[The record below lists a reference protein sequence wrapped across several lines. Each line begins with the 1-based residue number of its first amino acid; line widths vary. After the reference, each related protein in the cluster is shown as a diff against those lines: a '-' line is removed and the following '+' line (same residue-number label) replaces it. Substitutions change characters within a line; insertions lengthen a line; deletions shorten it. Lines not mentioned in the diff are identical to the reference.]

1 MQHFFY
7 FIFDLGKKKNRVC
20 KSLKL
25 SDVCFLQ
32 CNSIQLLAHTCQICS
47 RSPFVTPERERVRL
61 IFFSCLLLS
70 SLMHFS
76 GSQRKLLE
84 QEGSRRLQIRS
95 QGAFWYLA
103 WLLGVSGWS
112 QSRSRV
118 SAEVMNKRQTRWRSI
133 GGRGDNK
140 LRGFINTQI
149 WGVFLVS
156 FRLFF
161 LHFISHLCMKKCQ
174 FRCWPRM
181 CFKGGRAEKN
191 TKCTQNEKA
200 FVKGYAFMT
209 PVTIRWARN
218 VGTFLENGGWPPDEE
233 IQDYFTLL
241 CKKTKQKN
249 TCISLL

>member
-1 MQHFFY
+1 
-7 FIFDLGKKKNRVC
+7 
-20 KSLKL
+20 
-25 SDVCFLQ
+25 
-32 CNSIQLLAHTCQICS
+32 
-47 RSPFVTPERERVRL
+47 
-61 IFFSCLLLS
+61 
-70 SLMHFS
+70 MHFS

-118 SAEVMNKRQTRWRSI
+118 SAEVMNKRQTCWRSI

-149 WGVFLVS
+149 WGVFFVS

-181 CFKGGRAEKN
+181 CFKGGRAEKKHKMY
-191 TKCTQNEKA
+191 TKWEGVYEGLRVYDSGDDKMSEKRRHLSGKRRVA
-200 FVKGYAFMT
+200 PWRRDTGLFHPFTNKT
-209 PVTIRWARN
+209 KKH
-218 VGTFLENGGWPPDEE
+218 L
-233 IQDYFTLL
+233 YFTPLTAFRQPTPNPANSCWVL
-241 CKKTKQKN
+241 TRLDTRLAQQSAKKKNKKQKN
-249 TCISLL
+249 AWEKKQCEEKNKIK